1 MNTPKCANCCQS
13 HSAAYKQC
21 TKYLEVQQVLKEKA
35 SQKPLFA
42 DVLKR
47 GLDKSLGVELKN
59 QTPVKMSQTN
69 LEVDASKS
77 FSQVNV
83 PNYEDQVVNNF
94 FDFNR
99 DDYRAVINSEPFVTF
114 ENQKIP
120 VNKAITFVQGVIAM
134 LDKNNTV
141 PEMCTMLIKS
151 ANQYLFK
158 GRSEEHTSEL

>member
-1 MNTPKCANCCQS
+1 MFARES
-13 HSAAYKQC
+13 DRDSS
-21 TKYLEVQQVLKEKA
+21 LE
-35 SQKPLFA
+35 
-42 DVLKR
+42 
-47 GLDKSLGVELKN
+47 
-59 QTPVKMSQTN
+59 
-69 LEVDASKS
+69 
-77 FSQVNV
+77 NV

-134 LDKNNTV
+134 LDKNNTI

-151 ANQYLFK
+151 ANQYL
-158 GRSEEHTSEL
+158 LQ